1 MEREFVFL
9 MLRGRGRMVI
19 MDANSLKFS
28 HLQITPE
35 RVFNLNSCDGLMLE
49 QIS

>member
-9 MLRGRGRMVI
+9 MLRGRGRLVI

-28 HLQITPE
+28 HSQITPE
-35 RVFNLNSCDGLMLE
+35 RVSNLNSCDG
-49 QIS
+49 